1 MTYITTKIPLNTTS
15 KDRYPTSTT
24 DSIAALATREMQENF
39 SNEKWYSAKHAA
51 IFLGVPSRALEI
63 MVEAGK
69 LRLGKEVKNIG
80 SNDNPVYRFHLQN
93 CAESLNKVGK

>member
-51 IFLGVPSRALEI
+51 IFLGVSSRAL
-63 MVEAGK
+63 
-69 LRLGKEVKNIG
+69 
-80 SNDNPVYRFHLQN
+80 DNPVYRFHLQN

>member
-1 MTYITTKIPLNTTS
+1 MTYITTKSSLNTAS
-15 KDRYPTSTT
+15 KDRYPTGTT

-63 MVEAGK
+63 MIETGK
-69 LRLGKEVKNIG
+69 LRLGEEVRNIG

-93 CAESLNKVGK
+93 CEKKLLAIR